1 MVEITPIRELKL
13 AEGQS
18 LPEAVGSADGPVVIR
33 RLAASWPLVAAAESS
48 NQELNS
54 YLRNYADDV
63 AVHAF
68 VGEPSI
74 GGRIFY
80 NDDFSKVN
88 FEQIQTRMDW
98 VLQQIEKHETDQ
110 TPPTIYMGSTAVD
123 YCLPGMRE
131 HNDLD
136 LPGITPTVRIW
147 LGNRSRIAAHY
158 DALENIA
165 CVCAGRRRFT
175 LFPPEQLENLYV
187 GPLDFTP
194 AGQAVSLV
202 DLNKPDFER
211 FPRFAQALQHALSA
225 ELEPGDAIYIPAM
238 WWHHVEGL
246 ESLNVL
252 VNYWWRPGPA
262 YMGAPHDALMHA
274 IMNIGKLPAEQR
286 AAWRA
291 QFEHYVFAGNDGKF
305 EHIPSG
311 ARGLLG
317 EFDEDAQRKIRLMLR
332 NNLNR

>member
-1 MVEITPIRELKL
+1 MADITPIKEFDLGD
-13 AEGQS
+13 GQS
-18 LPEAVGSADGPVVIR
+18 LSEVVSSAGGPVVIR
-33 RLAASWPLVAAAESS
+33 GLAASWPLVKAAQSS
-48 NQELNS
+48 NQALNA
-54 YLRNYADDV
+54 YLREYADDV

-68 VGEPSI
+68 VGQPSI

-80 NDDFSKVN
+80 NDDFSKLN
-88 FEQIQTRMDW
+88 FEQIQTRLDW
-98 VLQQIEKHETDQ
+98 VLEQIEKHQADQ
-110 TPPTIYMGSTAVD
+110 APPTIYMGSTAVD
-123 YCLPGMRE
+123 YCLPGMRQ

-136 LPGITPTVRIW
+136 LPGIRPTVRIW

-202 DLNKPDFER
+202 DLNNPDFER
-211 FPRFAQALQHALSA
+211 FPRFAQALEHALSA
-225 ELEPGDAIYIPAM
+225 ELEPGDAVYIPSM

-246 ESLNVL
+246 ENLNVL
-252 VNYWWRPGPA
+252 VNYWWRPGPT

-274 IMNIGKLPAEQR
+274 IMNIAKLPEKQR

-291 QFEHYVFAGNDGKF
+291 QFEHYVFAENDGKF
-305 EHIPSG
+305 EHIP
-311 ARGLLG
+311 AEERGVLG
-317 EFDEDAQRKIRLMLR
+317 EFDEDAARKLRLMLR
-332 NNLNR
+332 NKLNR